1 MLQIFGTSKCKNTQ
15 KAQRFF
21 KERGIQFHFIDL
33 SQKAMSKGELESV
46 ARSVPLEHLIDTTC
60 KEYERLNLKYI
71 IHDITEQLLE
81 HPLLF
86 ITPVVR
92 CGKEA
97 VVGFAQDTWLKFA
110 QMEKK

>member
-1 MLQIFGTSKCKNTQ
+1 MLQIFGTAKCKNTQ

-21 KERGIQFHFIDL
+21 KERGIVFQFIDL

-46 ARSVPLEHLIDTTC
+46 TRSIPLESLMDTTC

-71 IHDITEQLLE
+71 IHDKKEQLLE

-86 ITPVVR
+86 VTPVVR
-92 CGKEA
+92 CSKSA
-97 VVGFAQDTWLKFA
+97 SVGFAPDLWLSFA
-110 QMEKK
+110 QQEKK